1 MEEPLIEVSV
11 PIQANVNPLSELA
24 GNLISG
30 NSGKQDEV
38 ILQDVLDLE
47 DPNPSSFQYEDE
59 QMPRRRIIFRR
70 GLKQPFT
77 MSCSLEDQQESYVVP
92 PAVLPLSTDNVG
104 DVVTPYDNEVPDPT
118 YTWPVYTLKK

>member
-70 GLKQPFT
+70 GLKQPLT
-77 MSCSLEDQQESYVVP
+77 MSCCRNTHRSGSR
-92 PAVLPLSTDNVG
+92 PACGNAAGKEIHSILRPGARSR
-104 DVVTPYDNEVPDPT
+104 
-118 YTWPVYTLKK
+118 